1 MRLKLD
7 ERGLPVSA
15 EDPPPVNIRSSAS
28 WVIGIVAFVY
38 LIADIVLANNDLNI
52 AVDVVLCV
60 IAFMALCYYFVR
72 SVVAVWTGSQAYV
85 DYLIVAI
92 ALGWMSQSGQA
103 GLRAVARLSGF
114 DRTFTDSEIFGILK
128 LASIVAALM
137 HILPRGAANGQVPK
151 SNRTV
156 IVCGL
161 IFAVVAAITV
171 VAIHPDPKPLIDMM
185 PMWSRDTFR
194 TGANQPPG
202 APPA

>member
-1 MRLKLD
+1 M
-7 ERGLPVSA
+7 
-15 EDPPPVNIRSSAS
+15 NIRSSAS
-28 WVIGIVAFVY
+28 WVIGIVAFIY

-60 IAFMALCYYFVR
+60 IAFMALCYYSVR
-72 SVVAVWTGSQAYV
+72 AAVAVWTGSQAYV

-103 GLRAVARLSGF
+103 GLRAIARLSGF

-128 LASIVAALM
+128 LMSIVAALM

-156 IVCGL
+156 IVGGL
-161 IFAVVAAITV
+161 IFAIVAAVTV
-171 VAIHPDPKPLIDMM
+171 VTVHPDPKPLIEMM

-194 TGANQPPG
+194 TGSNLPPG